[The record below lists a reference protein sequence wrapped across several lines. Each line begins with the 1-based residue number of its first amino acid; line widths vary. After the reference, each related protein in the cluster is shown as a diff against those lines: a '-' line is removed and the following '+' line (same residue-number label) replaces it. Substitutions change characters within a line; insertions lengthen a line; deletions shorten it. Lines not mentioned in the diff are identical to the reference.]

1 MEVASL
7 EKMQSVSRFK
17 QALRTRGS
25 MSRSRLRF
33 LETLSTGL
41 VLQLLWDVKSTQTSF
56 RDALLG
62 VQHPQSRLCGGVCA
76 VVLWFPDGVG
86 KPGGERILT
95 QRCWLGSWQ
104 FAGVLWDTLDSWK

>member
-25 MSRSRLRF
+25 TSRSRLRF

-41 VLQLLWDVKSTQTSF
+41 VLQLLWDVESTQTSF

-76 VVLWFPDGVG
+76 ALVSGWSGKAWRRKDLDPEVLARLLAVCWSAVG
-86 KPGGERILT
+86 HP
-95 QRCWLGSWQ
+95 
-104 FAGVLWDTLDSWK
+104 